1 MKRGTTERASE
12 RHKTRL
18 ISPITRRILTVN
30 ILALAILAA
39 GILYLGE
46 YKDNLIDGE
55 LSALA
60 TQAEM
65 FAVALSEGAVAETS
79 GGQYRVSE
87 ISNQMV
93 RRLVE
98 TTGTR
103 ARLFKRNGQLAAD
116 SRLLAGS
123 KAAIRIE
130 ELPPPEQSRDPF
142 RDVLEAFDRVLRHLV
157 SSRRLSH
164 YEEKARPHA
173 RDYPEVVAALNG
185 DYVKA
190 LRAGDGESL
199 VLSVAVPVQRY
210 KQVLGALML
219 TKGSER
225 IDAAMFEVRRDIL
238 KVFAVVL
245 SVTVLI
251 SGYLAGTIARPLRR
265 LAAAAERVRHDHGRH
280 HRIPDMSDR
289 RDEIGELAETLS
301 QMMEALW
308 QRMDAIESFAADV
321 AHEIKNP
328 LTSLRSAVETA
339 SRLKDPDQQKKLMT
353 IIAEDVTRLDRL
365 ISDISDASRL
375 DAELSRA
382 EAEKVDIGAMLAML
396 ADVQNTTR
404 DGGPEIRLERS
415 DGGERPVIVDGIE
428 SRIAQVFRNLISNA
442 VSFNPPDGRITV
454 SVSRDKGYV
463 RVDIDDEGPGIPA
476 GAEENIFKRFYTERP
491 KTEKFGTHSGLGLN
505 ISKQIVEAHFGTLT
519 GANRVDFDNR
529 IAGARFTVRLPE
541 TNA

>member
-1 MKRGTTERASE
+1 MERGTTERASE

-30 ILALAILAA
+30 ILALAILAV

-46 YKDNLIDGE
+46 YKDNLIEGE

-103 ARLFKRNGQLAAD
+103 ARLFRRNGQLAAD

-130 ELPPPEQSRDPF
+130 ELPPPDQSRDPF

-157 SSRRLSH
+157 PSRRLSH

-173 RDYPEVVAALNG
+173 RDCPEVVAALNG

-219 TKGSER
+219 TTGSER

-245 SVTVLI
+245 TVTVLI

-289 RDEIGELAETLS
+289 HDEIGELAETLG

-339 SRLKDPDQQKKLMT
+339 SRLKDPEQQKKLMT

-404 DGGPEIRLERS
+404 EGGPEIRLERS
-415 DGGERPVIVDGIE
+415 DGGARAVIVDGIE

-442 VSFNPPDGRITV
+442 VSFSPRDGRITV

-463 RVDIDDEGPGIPA
+463 RVDVDDEGPGIPA

-505 ISKQIVEAHFGTLT
+505 ISKQIVEAHFGTLS
-519 GANRVDFDNR
+519 GGNRVGFDKQT
-529 IAGARFTVRLPE
+529 AGARFTVRLPE
-541 TNA
+541 AAP